1 MYKRSRQGETSKLS
15 SLHCAR
21 DVTNICGNVDV
32 DVASGISASS
42 GERTKGMV
50 GGCEND
56 ETWSFYEYMRV
67 IASWVVRQETSGT
80 HIAKDD
86 IHCAPVLGLDNSCCH
101 GYASGVDN
109 WTIEQ

>member
-50 GGCEND
+50 GGRE
-56 ETWSFYEYMRV
+56 
-67 IASWVVRQETSGT
+67 VVRRTRRGHFTNIWE
-80 HIAKDD
+80 
-86 IHCAPVLGLDNSCCH
+86 
-101 GYASGVDN
+101 
-109 WTIEQ
+109 